1 MHHVLLC
8 FTSLDSLAS
17 CDALP
22 SPDYTEI
29 VPILANL
36 DIERLKR
43 AHGAQCPITISLQ
56 TCHHFP
62 LTPSPPKTK
71 KIMKSNQLKEKKKKK
86 KPISVFF
93 KISSKTKGGEKKSR

>member
-86 KPISVFF
+86 PISVFF